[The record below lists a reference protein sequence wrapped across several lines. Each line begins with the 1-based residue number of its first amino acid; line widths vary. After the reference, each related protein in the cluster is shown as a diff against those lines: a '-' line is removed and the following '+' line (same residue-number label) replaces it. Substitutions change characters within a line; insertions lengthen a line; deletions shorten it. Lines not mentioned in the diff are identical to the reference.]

1 MNNFKIL
8 VACEESGRVTEA
20 FRNKG
25 FQAFSCDLIP
35 TSGNMPA
42 YHIIGDALEVMQREK
57 WDCVIA
63 FPPCTYLTVS
73 GNRWFNI
80 EKYGDAAIERHKRRQ
95 SAIEFFLEFATANIT
110 HIAIENPIGIMSR
123 IYRKPDCIIEPWQFG
138 EPYAKH
144 TCLWLKNLPVL
155 KPTHVLQKPPGGWL
169 NQHFTTVRSKTF
181 EGIAWA
187 MAEQWGEYFK
197 ELYL

>member
-1 MNNFKIL
+1 MKNFKIL

-42 YHIIGDALEVMQREK
+42 YHIIGNALEVMQREK

-80 EKYGDAAIERHKRRQ
+80 EKIRRC
-95 SAIEFFLEFATANIT
+95 S
-110 HIAIENPIGIMSR
+110 
-123 IYRKPDCIIEPWQFG
+123 Y
-138 EPYAKH
+138 
-144 TCLWLKNLPVL
+144 
-155 KPTHVLQKPPGGWL
+155 
-169 NQHFTTVRSKTF
+169 
-181 EGIAWA
+181 
-187 MAEQWGEYFK
+187 
-197 ELYL
+197 